1 MLRVGVIGTGFGSTV
16 QIPGFMAHPQTEVV
30 AVASG
35 TPGKAALV
43 AARFGIPRAYDRW
56 QALVEDP
63 QVDVVSIATPPYL
76 HAEIVRASL
85 QAQKHVLCE
94 KPMALD
100 VQEAQEMQRMAASSG
115 CIAMIDHEFRF
126 LPARAYARVLIQQG
140 ELGDPVYAEAVQVT
154 DRWAQKKEWS
164 WHHEAT
170 LGGGVLGAL
179 GSHLIDALRC
189 FFGEIA
195 ASNGWKATRIPTYL
209 DRQSGEVRLATA
221 DDTFA
226 ISLRFCNGAV
236 GSIAVTNA
244 SGASLQNRLLL
255 YGRQA
260 VLSIED
266 GEHLCMRRLDN
277 PAWEPVAIPSAY
289 RALPEGLS
297 DPGDPR
303 LWPFVRLVDRLVR
316 AIDGEGPAIP
326 SFADGLRV
334 QEIIESVL

>member
-1 MLRVGVIGTGFGSTV
+1 MLRVGVIGTGFGSSV
-16 QIPGFMAHPQTEVV
+16 QIPGFLAHPQTEVV

-35 TPGKAALV
+35 TPGKAAQV

-63 QVDVVSIATPPYL
+63 QVDAVSIATPPYL
-76 HAEIVRASL
+76 HAEIVRASF

-100 VQEAQEMQRMAASSG
+100 VQEAREMQRMAATSG
-115 CIAMIDHEFRF
+115 CVAMIDHEFRF
-126 LPARAYARVLIQQG
+126 LPARAYARALVQQG

-154 DRWAQKKEWS
+154 DRWTQTKEWS

-195 ASNGWKATRIPTYL
+195 ASSGWKATRIPTYL
-209 DRQSGEVRLATA
+209 DRQSNEARLATA
-221 DDTFA
+221 EDTFA
-226 ISLRFCNGAV
+226 ISLRFCNGAL
-236 GSIAVTNA
+236 GTIAVTNT
-244 SGASLQNRLLL
+244 SGAALENRLLL

-260 VLSIED
+260 VLSIDD
-266 GEHLCMRRLDN
+266 GEHLRIRRLHH

-297 DPGDPR
+297 DPEDPR
-303 LWPFVRLVDRLVR
+303 LSPFLRLVDRWVQ
-316 AIDGEGPAIP
+316 AVAGEGPAIP
-326 SFADGLRV
+326 SFSDGLRV
-334 QEIIESVL
+334 QEIMESVL